1 MSAVQLSN
9 IDDFDKLTFGK
20 APQSEKNLGDRLVEA
35 DVISRRQ
42 LLKVINYQEENKL
55 SLVEALNNLKLVEKD
70 SQPAVFAS
78 RLGIPNVSIG
88 DIDIS
93 PQVLATIPYK
103 MAIRYRVFPL
113 AFFRDKLVVA
123 VANPS
128 NLEAMRALTF
138 AAGQVEIVVASH
150 SDISKL
156 IEKYFLVAE
165 EQAVLNEIGEDT
177 DNDETFHQLTEN
189 DSLQLIE
196 EKAKQRP
203 VVKLVDTLLRQ
214 AVRLGVSDINIRPT
228 ELGGDVYYRIDGKM
242 HLQQH
247 LGRHILAP
255 IICRLKII
263 SGMNIAERRLPQ
275 DGHASIVHA
284 GTSIDFR
291 VSVIPMVTGESV
303 VIRVLDKSKGLIDL
317 DGLGLPSSEITRLRR
332 ILTHN
337 FGIFLVTGPTGSGK
351 TTTLYAIVNERKK
364 NEPHI
369 ITVEDPVEYRIDGIE
384 QIQIK
389 PNIGYTFAEALRHI
403 LRHDPDEI
411 LIGEMRDFETAE
423 IAIKASL
430 TGHFVMSTL
439 HTNDAASSVTRL
451 LDMGIEPYLINS
463 TLVGIL
469 AQRLVRKIC
478 PDCKVEDSG
487 NQHIR
492 KYFQLNASSKF
503 YRGAGCN
510 KCNQS
515 GYRGRIMVG
524 ELIEVTSEL
533 KTFISQRASAEDL
546 RQQSIADG
554 MMPLTQNA
562 LAMAQQGICSLED
575 VFAVK
580 LE

>member
-1 MSAVQLSN
+1 MSAIQLSN
-9 IDDFDKLTFGK
+9 IDDFDKLKFGK
-20 APQSEKNLGDRLVEA
+20 APQSEKNLGDRLVET

-42 LLKVINYQEENKL
+42 LLKVVNYQQENKL
-55 SLVEALNNLKLVEKD
+55 SLVEALNSLELVEKEN
-70 SQPAVFAS
+70 QPAIFAS
-78 RLGIPNVSIG
+78 RLGIPNVNIG

-103 MAIRYRVFPL
+103 MAILYRVFPL
-113 AFFRDKLVVA
+113 AFFQDKLIVA

-138 AAGQVEIVVASH
+138 AAGQVEIVVASDN
-150 SDISKL
+150 DISKL

-165 EQAVLNEIGEDT
+165 EQAVLDEIGEDS
-177 DNDETFHQLTEN
+177 DGDFHHLTEN

-228 ELGGDVYYRIDGKM
+228 ELGADVYYRIDGKM

-255 IICRLKII
+255 IICRLKIL
-263 SGMNIAERRLPQ
+263 SGMNIAERRVPQ

-284 GTSIDFR
+284 GAAIDFR

-364 NEPHI
+364 NDPHI

-389 PNIGYTFAEALRHI
+389 PKIGYTFAEALRHI

-411 LIGEMRDFETAE
+411 LIGEMRDYETAE

-478 PDCKVEDSG
+478 PDCKVEDGG

-492 KYFQLNASSKF
+492 KYFQLDASSKF
-503 YRGAGCN
+503 YCGAGCSE
-510 KCNQS
+510 CNQS

-546 RQQSIADG
+546 RQQSVADG

-562 LAMAQQGICSLED
+562 LDMARQGICSLED

>member
-1 MSAVQLSN
+1 MSAAQLCT
-9 IDDFDKLTFGK
+9 IEDFDKLTFGK
-20 APQSEKNLGDRLVEA
+20 APRSEKNLGDRLVEA
-35 DVISRRQ
+35 DLISRRQ
-42 LLKVINYQEENKL
+42 LLKAVNYQQENEL
-55 SLVEALNNLKLVEKD
+55 SLVEALNNLGLVEKEN
-70 SQPAVFAS
+70 QPAVLAS
-78 RLGIPNVSIG
+78 RLGIPTVSIG

-103 MAIRYRVFPL
+103 LAIRYRVFPL
-113 AFFRDKLVVA
+113 AILNGKLVVA
-123 VANPS
+123 VADPS
-128 NLEAMRALTF
+128 DLEAMRALTF
-138 AAGQVEIVVASH
+138 ATGPVEIVVASRN
-150 SDISKL
+150 DIGKL

-165 EQAVLNEIGEDT
+165 EQAVLDDIVEHD
-177 DNDETFHQLTEN
+177 DETFHQLSEN
-189 DSLQLIE
+189 DSQQLIE

-275 DGHASIVHA
+275 DGHANILQSGIA
-284 GTSIDFR
+284 IDFR

-303 VIRVLDKSKGLIDL
+303 VIRVLDKSQGLIDL
-317 DGLGLPSSEITRLRR
+317 DGLGLPSNEITRLRR

-478 PDCKVEDSG
+478 PDCKIEDTGS
-487 NQHIR
+487 QHIR
-492 KYFQLNASSKF
+492 QHFKLDGSSKF
-503 YRGAGCN
+503 YRGKGCSE
-510 KCNQS
+510 CNQS

>member
-1 MSAVQLSN
+1 MSAVQLCN
-9 IDDFDKLTFGK
+9 IEDFDKLTFGK
-20 APQSEKNLGDRLVEA
+20 APQSEVNLGDRLVEA

-42 LLKVINYQEENKL
+42 LLKAVDYQQENKL
-55 SLVEALNNLKLVEKD
+55 SLIETLNNLGLVEKD
-70 SQPAVFAS
+70 NQPAFIAS
-78 RLGIPNVSIG
+78 RLGIPTVSIG
-88 DIDIS
+88 DIDIN
-93 PQVLATIPYK
+93 PQVLAAIPYK

-113 AFFRDKLVVA
+113 AFFNDQLVVA
-123 VANPS
+123 IANPS
-128 NLEAMRALTF
+128 NLEAMHALTF
-138 AAGQVEIVVASH
+138 AAGNVEIVVASD

-165 EQAVLNEIGEDT
+165 EQAVLDEIDEHPDDDLQLLA
-177 DNDETFHQLTEN
+177 DNDSQ
-189 DSLQLIE
+189 QLIE

-228 ELGGDVYYRIDGKM
+228 EFGADVYYRIDGKM

-255 IICRLKII
+255 IICRLKIL

-275 DGHASIVHA
+275 DGHASIVHLGA
-284 GTSIDFR
+284 AIDFR

-303 VIRVLDKSKGLIDL
+303 VVRVLDKSKGLIDL
-317 DGLGLPSSEITRLRR
+317 DGLGLPSSEISRLRR

-351 TTTLYAIVNERKK
+351 TTTLYAVVNERKK

-469 AQRLVRKIC
+469 AQRLIRKIC
-478 PDCKVEDSG
+478 PDCKVEDKGS
-487 NQHIR
+487 QEIR
-492 KYFQLNASSKF
+492 KYFQLDDSSTF
-503 YRGAGCN
+503 YRGAGCSE
-510 KCNQS
+510 CNQS

-524 ELIEVTSEL
+524 ELVEVTSEL
-533 KTFISQRASAEDL
+533 KTLISQRASAEQL
-546 RQQSIADG
+546 RQQSVADG

-562 LAMAQQGICSLED
+562 LSMAAQGVCSLED

>member
-1 MSAVQLSN
+1 MSATLLSN

-42 LLKVINYQEENKL
+42 LLKVVNYQEENKL
-55 SLVEALNNLKLVEKD
+55 SLVDALNNLKLVEKD
-70 SQPAVFAS
+70 NQAAVFAS

-113 AFFRDKLVVA
+113 AFVQDKLVVA

-138 AAGQVEIVVASH
+138 AAGQVEIVVASQ

-165 EQAVLNEIGEDT
+165 EQAVLDEIGEDSHE
-177 DNDETFHQLTEN
+177 DFHQLTEN

-255 IICRLKII
+255 IICRLKIL

-284 GTSIDFR
+284 GATIDFR

-303 VIRVLDKSKGLIDL
+303 VIRVLDKSKGLLSL
-317 DGLGLPSSEITRLRR
+317 DDLGLPSSEIARLRR

-351 TTTLYAIVNERKK
+351 TTTLYAVVNERKK

-411 LIGEMRDFETAE
+411 LIGEMRDLETAE

-469 AQRLVRKIC
+469 AQRLIRKIC
-478 PDCKVEDSG
+478 PDCKVEDTES
-487 NQHIR
+487 QHIR
-492 KYFQLNASSKF
+492 KYFQLDANSKF

-510 KCNQS
+510 ECKQS

-533 KTFISQRASAEDL
+533 KTFISERASAEDL

-562 LAMAQQGICSLED
+562 IDMAQQGICSLED

>member
-20 APQSEKNLGDRLVEA
+20 APQSEKNLGERLVEA
-35 DVISRRQ
+35 DVISPSQ
-42 LLKVINYQEENKL
+42 LLKVVNYQQENKL
-55 SLVEALNNLKLVEKD
+55 SLVEALENLKLVESD

-78 RLGIPNVSIG
+78 QLGIPTVSIG

-113 AFFRDKLVVA
+113 AFIEDKLVVA

-138 AAGQVEIVVASH
+138 AAGQVEIVVASD

-156 IEKYFLVAE
+156 IEKYFLIAE
-165 EQAVLNEIGEDT
+165 EQAVLDEIDEET
-177 DNDETFHQLTEN
+177 DKDFHHLTEN

-255 IICRLKII
+255 IICRLKIL
-263 SGMNIAERRLPQ
+263 SAMNIAERRLPQ

-284 GTSIDFR
+284 GATIDFR

-303 VIRVLDKSKGLIDL
+303 VIRVLDKSKGLLDL
-317 DGLGLPSSEITRLRR
+317 DGLGLPSGEITRLRR

-364 NEPHI
+364 NDPHI

-389 PNIGYTFAEALRHI
+389 PNIGYSFAEALRHI

-411 LIGEMRDFETAE
+411 LIGEMRDLETAE

-478 PDCKVEDSG
+478 PDCKVEDCG

-492 KYFQLNASSKF
+492 DYFQLDDSDKF
-503 YRGAGCN
+503 YHGAGCN
-510 KCNQS
+510 ECKQS

-533 KTFISQRASAEDL
+533 KTFISQRANAENL

-554 MMPLTQNA
+554 MIPLTQNA
-562 LAMAQQGICSLED
+562 LAMAQQGICSLAD

>member
-1 MSAVQLSN
+1 MSAVLLSN

-42 LLKVINYQEENKL
+42 LLKVVNYQEENKL
-55 SLVEALNNLKLVEKD
+55 SLVDALNNLKLVEKD
-70 SQPAVFAS
+70 SQAAVFAS

-93 PQVLATIPYK
+93 PEVLATIPYK

-113 AFFRDKLVVA
+113 AFIQDKLVVA

-138 AAGQVEIVVASH
+138 AVGHVEIVVTSQ

-165 EQAVLNEIGEDT
+165 EQAVLDEIGEGS
-177 DNDETFHQLTEN
+177 DEDFHQLTEN

-255 IICRLKII
+255 IICRLKIL

-275 DGHASIVHA
+275 DGHASIIHA
-284 GTSIDFR
+284 GATIDFR

-303 VIRVLDKSKGLIDL
+303 VIRVLDKSKGLLSL
-317 DGLGLPSSEITRLRR
+317 DDLGLPSSEIARLRR

-351 TTTLYAIVNERKK
+351 TTTLYAVVNERKK

-411 LIGEMRDFETAE
+411 LIGEMRDLETAE

-469 AQRLVRKIC
+469 AQRLIRKIC
-478 PDCKVEDSG
+478 PDCKVEDTE

-492 KYFQLNASSKF
+492 KYFQLDASSKF

-510 KCNQS
+510 ECKQS

-533 KTFISQRASAEDL
+533 KTFISERASAEDL

-562 LAMAQQGICSLED
+562 IDMARQGICSLED

>member
-1 MSAVQLSN
+1 MSAVLLSN

-20 APQSEKNLGDRLVEA
+20 APQSEKNLGDQLVEA

-42 LLKVINYQEENKL
+42 LLKVVNYQEENKL
-55 SLVEALNNLKLVEKD
+55 SLVDALNNLKLVEKD
-70 SQPAVFAS
+70 NQAAVFAS

-113 AFFRDKLVVA
+113 AFVQDKLVVA

-138 AAGQVEIVVASH
+138 AAGQVEIVVASQ

-165 EQAVLNEIGEDT
+165 EQAVLDEIGEDF
-177 DNDETFHQLTEN
+177 NDDFHQLTEN

-255 IICRLKII
+255 IICRLKIL

-284 GTSIDFR
+284 GATIDFR

-303 VIRVLDKSKGLIDL
+303 VIRVLDKSKGLLSL
-317 DGLGLPSSEITRLRR
+317 DDLGLPNSEIARLRR

-351 TTTLYAIVNERKK
+351 TTTLYAVVNERKK

-411 LIGEMRDFETAE
+411 LIGEMRDLETAE

-469 AQRLVRKIC
+469 AQRLIRKIC
-478 PDCKVEDSG
+478 PDCKVEDTE

-492 KYFQLNASSKF
+492 KYFQLDASSKF

-510 KCNQS
+510 ECKQS

-533 KTFISQRASAEDL
+533 KTFISERASAEDL
-546 RQQSIADG
+546 HQQSIADG

-562 LAMAQQGICSLED
+562 IDMARQGICSLED

>member
-1 MSAVQLSN
+1 VLSRQQLLSAVNFQ
-9 IDDFDKLTFGK
+9 K
-20 APQSEKNLGDRLVEA
+20 
-35 DVISRRQ
+35 
-42 LLKVINYQEENKL
+42 ENKL
-55 SLVEALNNLKLVEKD
+55 SLVEALNNLGLVEKD
-70 SQPAVFAS
+70 NQPAVFAS
-78 RLGIPNVSIG
+78 RLGIPTVSIG

-113 AFFRDKLVVA
+113 AYFHGSLVVA

-138 AAGQVEIVVASH
+138 AAGAVASEG
-150 SDISKL
+150 DISKL

-165 EQAVLNEIGEDT
+165 EQAVLDEIGEQPED
-177 DNDETFHQLTEN
+177 DFHHLSEN

-247 LGRHILAP
+247 LGRHMLAP

-275 DGHASIVHA
+275 DGHASILHA
-284 GTSIDFR
+284 GSAVYFR

-317 DGLGLPSSEITRLRR
+317 DGLGLPKSEIARLRR

-351 TTTLYAIVNERKK
+351 TTTLYAIINERKK

-423 IAIKASL
+423 ISIKASL

-478 PDCKVEDSG
+478 PGCKVEDTG

-492 KYFQLNASSKF
+492 KYFQLDDSSTF
-503 YRGAGCN
+503 YRGKGCN
-510 KCNQS
+510 ECNQS
-515 GYRGRIMVG
+515 GYHGRIMVG
-524 ELIEVTSEL
+524 ELIEVTSDL
-533 KTFISQRASAEDL
+533 KTLISQRADAEDL
-546 RQQSIADG
+546 RQQSVEDG

-562 LAMAQQGICSLED
+562 LDMARQGICSLED